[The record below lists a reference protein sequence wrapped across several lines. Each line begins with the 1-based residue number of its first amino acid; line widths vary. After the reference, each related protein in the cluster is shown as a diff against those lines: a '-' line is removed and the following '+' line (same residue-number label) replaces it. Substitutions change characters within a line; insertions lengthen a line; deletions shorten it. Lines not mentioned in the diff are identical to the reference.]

1 MRIKMAKQATSIFI
15 GDSKISVLQAIGKQ
29 PQNWAILPLAPGLV
43 KDGVILDVNAVATGV
58 REVCQKAHIGGGK
71 VIAGISGINC
81 LYRIISLP
89 SIPENMLPEAVKREA
104 ARVLGV
110 PMEQFYLSWQT
121 LPTTSK
127 SEIRIYLVA
136 TPKKTVDTLI
146 STLRKAGL
154 NPYLM
159 DLKPLA
165 LARTIT
171 ESEAII
177 LDVQPTSFDIVIMT
191 DITPQVVRSLPI
203 APDASQEERLSLI
216 KDELER
222 AITFYNSSHKEHS
235 LDPMAP
241 LLVSGDLAGQEDR
254 WEVLSGVQGNTV
266 RLLPCP
272 LKATNEFP
280 CSQYTTNI
288 GLTFKVTAEKAATAF
303 SLVNLNVFPEIY
315 RPKPRPVHEVLFIPV
330 LIGGVALVVLG
341 AFTLANTIAQ
351 KDTTFS
357 DYPAILS
364 SFIFTHNTPYTNQLQ
379 LELDNITQ
387 TILLKTTEAKTE
399 IEDYEAEIKALTKQ
413 FSTQVQE
420 QEAVIEAFNSVLDPL
435 GPGRDEINGDLG
447 EMNRLPGALD
457 LLSVKHDTETMTIQG
472 IADDENI
479 ILGYASALRGSGRFA
494 LVVVSSVAYEEDNSR
509 TRFTLTLTKAKE
521 DTE

>member
-1 MRIKMAKQATSIFI
+1 MARQATSIFI
-15 GDSKISVLQAIGKQ
+15 GDSKISVLQTTGKQ
-29 PQNWAILPLAPGLV
+29 PQNWATLPLAPGLV
-43 KDGVILDVNAVATGV
+43 KDGVILDVNTVATRV
-58 REVCQKAHIGGGK
+58 REVCQSAHIGGGK
-71 VIAGISGINC
+71 IIAGISGINC
-81 LYRIISLP
+81 LYRIITLP
-89 SIPENMLPEAVKREA
+89 TIPGNMLPEAVKREA

-121 LPTTSK
+121 LPQTSK
-127 SEIRIYLVA
+127 SEIRVYLVA
-136 TPKKTVDTLI
+136 TPKRTVDTLI

-154 NPYLM
+154 TPYLM

-241 LLVSGDLAGQEDR
+241 LLVSGDLADQEER

-266 RLLPCP
+266 KLLPCP
-272 LKATNEFP
+272 LKAPSKFP
-280 CSQYTTNI
+280 CSQYITNT
-288 GLTFKVTAEKAATAF
+288 GLTFKITADKAVTAF

-330 LIGGVALVVLG
+330 LIGGIALVALG
-341 AFTLANTIAQ
+341 AFTLANTVAE
-351 KDTTFS
+351 KNAPFS
-357 DYPAILS
+357 EYPSILS
-364 SFIFTHNTPYTNQLQ
+364 SFIFTHNSPYTNQLE

-387 TILLKTTEAKTE
+387 TIVLKTTEAQAE
-399 IEDYEAEIKALTKQ
+399 IEEYEAEIKALTKQ
-413 FSTQVQE
+413 FSSQVQE
-420 QEAVIEAFNSVLDPL
+420 QEDVVEAFNSVLDPL
-435 GPGRDEINGDLG
+435 GPGRDEINGDLA
-447 EMNRLPGALD
+447 EMNKGAGELN
-457 LLSVKHDTETMTIQG
+457 LLSVNHDTETMTIQG
-472 IADDENI
+472 IADDENL
-479 ILGYASALRGSGRFA
+479 ILSYASALRGSGRFA